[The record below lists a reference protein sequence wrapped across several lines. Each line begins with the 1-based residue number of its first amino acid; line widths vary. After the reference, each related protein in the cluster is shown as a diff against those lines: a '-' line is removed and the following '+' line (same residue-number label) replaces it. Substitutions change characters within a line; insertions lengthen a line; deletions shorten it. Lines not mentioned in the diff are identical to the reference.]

1 MQHSPSD
8 KEIQHSRTGA
18 HPAPVLLWLWRGL
31 GRALPGVFLS
41 AAQLVHAR
49 QGAAK
54 ERRPER
60 AGRATLARP
69 KGPLVWIHGASLG
82 EVSQLRL
89 LVPALQKDLGVSVLI
104 TTMTQAGADW
114 VAAQL
119 PDALHQF
126 QPADT
131 AAHWHRFLDHWRP
144 TVGLV
149 VENDLWPAMLSTAAN
164 HGIPMMMLNARLSG
178 SFDRY
183 PGVYRHLLGFV
194 RSIHCRND
202 AVAAQFDRLGYDR
215 MNLLVGGDL
224 KAFGGDLPESPEDAA
239 ALKAMIGHR
248 ATWIAA
254 STHADDEPVVL
265 SAARALKAQG
275 DPLLVWAPRHP
286 RRAPKIMEAAQAA
299 GLTVAQRSTGAPIG
313 PSTDIYLADTTGEMG
328 TILALSDIV
337 FLGGGFGPEGGHN
350 PYEPAQE
357 GKAILSGPRVRH
369 FAEAFDVLIQ
379 SGAAAFVS
387 DASDLIKAVTELSQE
402 KRAQDA
408 GHAAKQVIASMP
420 NPIDAIVGMI
430 RPLVPKTEAER

>member
-8 KEIQHSRTGA
+8 REIQHTRTGTP
-18 HPAPVLLWLWRGL
+18 PAPVFLRLWRGL

-41 AAQLVHAR
+41 AAYLVHAR
-49 QGAAK
+49 QGSAK

-60 AGRATLARP
+60 AGRATIARP

-104 TTMTQAGADW
+104 TTMTQTGADW

-126 QPADT
+126 QPSDT
-131 AAHWHRFLDHWRP
+131 AAHWNRFLDHWRP

-149 VENDLWPAMLSTAAN
+149 IENDLWPTMLSATAN
-164 HGIPMMMLNARLSG
+164 HGIPVMMLNARLSR

-183 PGVYRHLLGFV
+183 PGVYRHLLGFIC
-194 RSIHCRND
+194 SIHCRND

-215 MNLLVGGDL
+215 ANLLVGGDL
-224 KAFGGDLPESPEDAA
+224 KAFGGALPKRPAEAA
-239 ALKAMIGHR
+239 ELKVMIGHR
-248 ATWIAA
+248 TTWIAA

-265 SAARALKAQG
+265 SAARALKTQG
-275 DPLLVWAPRHP
+275 GPLLVWAPRHP
-286 RRAPKIMEAAQAA
+286 RRAPQIIAAAQAA
-299 GLTVAQRSTGAPIG
+299 GLTVAQRSQRTPIG

-337 FLGGGFGPEGGHN
+337 FLGGGFGTEGGHN
-350 PYEPAQE
+350 PYEPAAE

-369 FAEAFDVLIQ
+369 FAEAFDVLAQ
-379 SGAAAFVS
+379 SGAATFVN
-387 DASDLIKAVTELSQE
+387 DAPGLTRAVTELSQDQ
-402 KRAQDA
+402 RAKDA
-408 GHAAKQVIASMP
+408 GRAAKQVIASMP
-420 NPIDAIVGMI
+420 NPIEAIVGMI
-430 RPLVPKTEAER
+430 RPFVPKAEAER